1 MFTAMKSVT
10 HSPTRR
16 NFLGTQLLA
25 GATALGPA
33 GTESAQAARS
43 DAPKPPVD
51 GMDISLDGEWE
62 FRKDGDPV
70 WRTVTVPHA
79 WQVMD
84 GFEDYYGIAFYRRT
98 FHAPA
103 AAASGAAFLEF
114 ESVFHSAEVKLN
126 GAIVAEH
133 KGKGYTA
140 FRSRELN
147 GLSLKPGFDNLL
159 EVRVDNSFTD
169 AMLPRSHSSDWAHD
183 GGIYRPVHLLVLPEA
198 HLDGLSIEA
207 WPDKGGIARFHMGAT
222 YGATDVEV
230 AVHFHIVEVETG
242 RAVELLAVSR
252 MFQFMG
258 RSRQESLTGFW
269 ESARFWHFDHP
280 HLYRAEAT
288 LVAKD
293 STILHRVSQ
302 VFGVRRFEVKDG
314 GFHLNGE
321 PVRLMGVERM
331 AGSHPDYGMA
341 EPLDWI
347 EHDNADMKNLN
358 CVFTRV
364 HWMQDR
370 RLLDWCDL
378 HGMLVQLE
386 VPTWGAETF
395 QKMSPELEQALQE
408 NGLEQLREMIE
419 QNRHHPC
426 VVAWG
431 LCNEID
437 GQNPPAAQFAKNM
450 LAEAKKLDSSRPC
463 TYASN
468 SLSQNAAKDVSA
480 VMDYVSWNQYYGSW
494 YKGGPVELEANL
506 KEVFAAFPSKPLV
519 ISEYGYCACTAD
531 RPEGDEIR
539 IQILREQDAVM
550 RKFSGIAGLIFFCY
564 NDYRT
569 HIGDRGTG
577 ALKQRV
583 HGVVDVY
590 GHRKPSYE
598 VLRDESSPFDSLT
611 AALDGGTLKVT
622 GRVRNTVPAYTLR
635 GYTLEAVVCGQGT
648 IAVERQQFHLPD
660 LPPGSAIDHT
670 FTLAAKDTSEVRV
683 ELRRP
688 TGFSA
693 RTATAR
699 L

>member
-1 MFTAMKSVT
+1 MNE
-10 HSPTRR
+10 TRR
-16 NFLGTQLLA
+16 RFLGSQILTGVGVL
-25 GATALGPA
+25 GATQGNARAFAAKAPEAPA
-33 GTESAQAARS
+33 
-43 DAPKPPVD
+43 D
-51 GMDISLDGEWE
+51 GLDLPLDGEWE
-62 FRKDGDPV
+62 FRKDGDAA
-70 WRTVTVPHA
+70 WRTVTVPHT
-79 WQVMD
+79 WQVMG
-84 GFEDYYGIAFYRRT
+84 GFEGYYGVAFYRRK
-98 FHAPA
+98 FEAPA
-103 AAASGAAFLEF
+103 SAADAAVYLEF
-114 ESVFHSAEVKLN
+114 ESVFHTAEVKLN
-126 GAIVAEH
+126 GAVVAEH
-133 KGKGYTA
+133 RGKGYTA
-140 FRSRELN
+140 FRSRDIS
-147 GLSLKPGFDNLL
+147 GKLKPGAENLL

-183 GGIYRPVHLLVLPEA
+183 GGIYRPVHLLVLPKA
-198 HLDGLSIEA
+198 HLDGLSVEA
-207 WPDKGGIARFHMGAT
+207 WPGAAGVAEFQIAAGYDSAT
-222 YGATDVEV
+222 AEG
-230 AVHFHIVEVETG
+230 HLQFRIVEMESG
-242 RAVELLAVSR
+242 RAVKLNVVKRALEL
-252 MFQFMG
+252 QG
-258 RSRQESLTGFW
+258 RASLEILTGSW
-269 ESARFWHFDHP
+269 EDARYWHFDHP

-293 STILHRVSQ
+293 STILHRVTQ

-314 GFHLNGE
+314 GFALNGE
-321 PVRLMGVERM
+321 RVRLMGVERM

-370 RLLDWCDL
+370 RLLDWCDR

-386 VPTWGAETF
+386 VPTWGGDTF
-395 QKMSPELEQALQE
+395 HNMSPELEKTLQQ

-450 LAEAKKLDSSRPC
+450 LAEAKRLDPSRPC
-463 TYASN
+463 TYASH
-468 SLSQNAAKDVSA
+468 SLFQNPAKDVSA

-494 YKGGPVELEANL
+494 QKGGPVELEASL
-506 KEVFAAFPSKPLV
+506 KEVLAAFPGKPLV

-531 RPEGDEIR
+531 RPEGDETR
-539 IQILREQDAVM
+539 IKILREQDALM
-550 RKFSGIAGLIFFCY
+550 RKHDRIAGLIFFCY

-590 GHRKPSYE
+590 GQRKPSYE
-598 VLRDESSPFDSLT
+598 VLRGESSPIESLS
-611 AALDGGTLKVT
+611 AALDGNTLKIA
-622 GRVRNTVPAYTLR
+622 GRVRDTVPAYTLR
-635 GYTLEAVVCGQGT
+635 GYVLETVVYGQGN
-648 IAVERQQFHLPD
+648 IAVERQRFVLPD
-660 LPPGSAIDHT
+660 LPPGAAIDHA
-670 FTLAAKDTSEVRV
+670 FTLTAKDTHEVRV

-688 TGFSA
+688 TGPSA

-699 L
+699 V